1 MVVCEF
7 SVVPLGVGESISA
20 QVARCVKI
28 VRESGLPHQ
37 LTPMGTIL
45 EGEWDQVFSVIKRC
59 RDELRRDFNRVLIT
73 IRVDTGR
80 HRRGG
85 LRPRSARWRR
95 NWSVCDRHYRQTK
108 AHWLYFSGGYHPLI
122 RCTTG
127 LGDRSPHGRPNLFTS
142 ADDLKQ

>member
-20 QVARCVKI
+20 QVVRCVKI
-28 VRESGLPHQ
+28 VRESGLPHK

-73 IRVDTGR
+73 IRVDDREAPPGR
-80 HRRGG
+80 
-85 LRPRSARWRR
+85 LKAKVRSVEEKLVRM
-95 NWSVCDRHYRQTK
+95 
-108 AHWLYFSGGYHPLI
+108 
-122 RCTTG
+122 
-127 LGDRSPHGRPNLFTS
+127 
-142 ADDLKQ
+142 